1 MAFLKRRWLS
11 VLVGPLTAVLC
22 APAASAQAVASE
34 NDIKAAFL
42 YNFARYVVWPETAF
56 ADGDFRLCVAAD
68 RQFIASLDAIIA
80 GESIEGRPVVRHTPA
95 TPEAAQSCHI
105 LFVGRGEPLAYR
117 LFSSLEGKPVLLV
130 GDAPDFLDQGGMVT
144 FVREADRVRFDVDV
158 TVAGQ
163 AGLTISSRLLRVAR
177 RVISPQPGTGVQ

>member
-1 MAFLKRRWLS
+1 MAFLRRRWLS

-22 APAASAQAVASE
+22 APPASAQAVASE

-105 LFVGRGEPLAYR
+105 LFVGRSELTLAYE
-117 LFSSLEGKPVLLV
+117 LIDGLEGAPVLIV
-130 GDAPDFLDQGGMVT
+130 GDDPEFLDQGGMVT
-144 FVREADRVRFDVDV
+144 FVRDHDRIRFDVELS
-158 TVAGQ
+158 VAER
-163 AGLTISSRLLRVAR
+163 AGLVISSRLLRVAR
-177 RVISPQPGTGVQ
+177 RVLAPEPRLQ